1 MRALASASAGLVSAL
16 MREVS
21 QGRGGSRLDEARR
34 LVGSNALA
42 PDAHHLLALC
52 ASQAG
57 RLDEAETAFQAALR
71 LAPRQAMILS
81 NFARFLGRQERWP
94 EAERA
99 WQEALVQMP
108 EAASAWAEL
117 GLVQLALSRESAGYG
132 RPSHRGAAM
141 RRQAIAS
148 LRKALDLDAS
158 LVRAWHG
165 LGSALR
171 DDEDTGGAE
180 HALRQALRLSPASP
194 ALWASLAGALRLS
207 GRPAEAVEAYRQA
220 RSLGEVGPEV
230 LDAEVGALIDCQRV
244 DEARQASE
252 ELLRRFPAFVP
263 AYSTRVNLL
272 WEYGSGDTGQTEQ
285 EAPDAFF
292 LRAVESQPVNADLHL
307 GYISFLIEAKRGEE
321 AFERLQ
327 ILRRRQDHPRLLAM
341 QANALEIAGYSERA
355 APLYAAADRVLGGQD
370 LSFSNAYVRHLLK
383 SGQWSIAAARAE
395 RTLALDPLHQETW
408 AYLATAWR
416 LLGDPREEWLC
427 GFERLVALLPVVVPS
442 GWRDM
447 PQFLGEL
454 QQALEPLHLAR
465 AQPVAQSLR
474 GGSQT
479 PGRLFGRPEPRI
491 EALRRALV
499 VTIEGWLAEL
509 PSDPSHPFLGRLQSS
524 VRFTG
529 SWSVK
534 LWRSGSHAN
543 HFHNEGWMSSA
554 FYVALPPSVREG
566 ASQKEDGI
574 AGALQLGQPPLELG
588 LGLAPRRIIQPRVGH
603 VALFPS
609 YLWHGTVPFDD
620 AEPRLTV
627 AFDML
632 PAG

>member
-1 MRALASASAGLVSAL
+1 MRALAPASVGVASAL

-21 QGRGGSRLDEARR
+21 QGKGGSRLDEARR

-57 RLDEAETAFQAALR
+57 SFGEAEAAFQAALR

-81 NFARFLGRQERWP
+81 NFARFLGKQERWT
-94 EAERA
+94 EAGRA
-99 WQEALVQMP
+99 WREALVQVP
-108 EAASAWAEL
+108 GDASAWAEL
-117 GLVQLALSRESAGYG
+117 GLVQLALSREAPGY
-132 RPSHRGAAM
+132 RRSSHHGSVT

-148 LRKALDLDAS
+148 LRKALELDAR

-171 DDEDTGGAE
+171 DDEDPEGAE
-180 HALRQALRLSPASP
+180 HALRQALGLSPASP
-194 ALWASLAGALRLS
+194 ALWASLAGVLRLS
-207 GRPAEAVEAYRQA
+207 GRPAEAVEAYRHA
-220 RSLGEVGPEV
+220 RSLGEVGPER
-230 LDAEVGALIDCQRV
+230 LDAEVGALIDCLRI
-244 DEARQASE
+244 DEAWRASE
-252 ELLRRFPAFVP
+252 ELLLRFPAFAP
-263 AYSTRVNLL
+263 AYATRANLL
-272 WEYGSGDTGQTEQ
+272 WEYGPGDAGQAER

-292 LRAVESQPVNADLHL
+292 RRALDEQPENADLHL
-307 GYISFLIEAKRGEE
+307 GYISFLMEAKRGDE

-327 ILRRRQDHPRLLAM
+327 VLRRREDHPRLMAM
-341 QANALEIAGYSERA
+341 QANALEIAGHSERA

-370 LSFSNAYVRHLLK
+370 VSFNNAYVRHLLK
-383 SGQWSIAAARAE
+383 SGQWSAAGVRAE
-395 RTLALDPLHQETW
+395 RTLALDPQHQETW

-416 LLGDPREEWLC
+416 LLEDPREDWLC
-427 GFERLVALLPVVVPS
+427 NFERLVALRPIAVPS

-447 PQFLGEL
+447 PHFLDDL

-509 PSDPSHPFLGRLQSS
+509 PSDARHPFLGRLQSS

-566 ASQKEDGI
+566 ASQEDAGI

-588 LGLAPRRIIQPRVGH
+588 LGLAPRRIIRPRVGH

-609 YLWHGTVPFDD
+609 YLWHGTAPFDD
-620 AEPRLTV
+620 VEPRMTV